1 MSPVLVHVYTVYLK
15 SHCKTFPANA
25 VMAHVIHS
33 LPRMLGEANLAQA
46 QTKVQLGCVKY
57 SADLAIGNELYIALL
72 TFLTKA
78 EKGNTQVNN
87 RGKVFL
93 FSVPHQLCFL
103 SLLLIMYLILFCF
116 ALSAPLSIPA
126 ISVSADLDQL

>member
-1 MSPVLVHVYTVYLK
+1 MKICWIYSKICLPSWYMSIPSLK
-15 SHCKTFPANA
+15 SHCKTFPTNA

-33 LPRMLGEANLAQA
+33 LPRMFGEANLAQA

-72 TFLTKA
+72 TSLTKA

-87 RGKVFL
+87 RGKVFVFCASPTPFL
-93 FSVPHQLCFL
+93 FSL
-103 SLLLIMYLILFCF
+103 SHHT
-116 ALSAPLSIPA
+116 
-126 ISVSADLDQL
+126 